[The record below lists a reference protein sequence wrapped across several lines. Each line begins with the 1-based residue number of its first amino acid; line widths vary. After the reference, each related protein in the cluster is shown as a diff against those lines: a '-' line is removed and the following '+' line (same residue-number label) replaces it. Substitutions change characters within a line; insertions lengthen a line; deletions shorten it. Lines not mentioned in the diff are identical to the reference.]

1 MLNRWLNLL
10 NTWST
15 RLKCQCKK
23 TGAIFRAH
31 LYIKGMKD
39 MKKIV
44 LLFGLISVGCVAGC
58 SHKCESEPII
68 EANHKLIVPPNFG
81 NMPK

>member
-1 MLNRWLNLL
+1 
-10 NTWST
+10 
-15 RLKCQCKK
+15 
-23 TGAIFRAH
+23 
-31 LYIKGMKD
+31 

-44 LLFGLISVGCVAGC
+44 LILGFMSVVCVLVGCSC
-58 SHKCESEPII
+58 KCENEPVV

>member
-1 MLNRWLNLL
+1 
-10 NTWST
+10 
-15 RLKCQCKK
+15 
-23 TGAIFRAH
+23 
-31 LYIKGMKD
+31 

-44 LLFGLISVGCVAGC
+44 LILGLMGVVCIVAGC
-58 SHKCESEPII
+58 SCKCENEPVV

>member
-1 MLNRWLNLL
+1 M
-10 NTWST
+10 
-15 RLKCQCKK
+15 RLKCRCKK
-23 TGAIFRAH
+23 ENRARFFAPTI
-31 LYIKGMKD
+31 YKRNKG

-44 LLFGLISVGCVAGC
+44 LLLGLISVICVAGC
-58 SHKCESEPII
+58 CTCENEPII

>member
-1 MLNRWLNLL
+1 MRLNCR
-10 NTWST
+10 
-15 RLKCQCKK
+15 CKIKIGRDFSRPK
-23 TGAIFRAH
+23 TKNER
-31 LYIKGMKD
+31 KK

-44 LLFGLISVGCVAGC
+44 LLLGLLAVVCVIAGC
-58 SHKCESEPII
+58 CKCENEPIV

>member
-1 MLNRWLNLL
+1 
-10 NTWST
+10 
-15 RLKCQCKK
+15 
-23 TGAIFRAH
+23 
-31 LYIKGMKD
+31 

-44 LLFGLISVGCVAGC
+44 LLFGLISVVCGVMGC
-58 SHKCESEPII
+58 SCKCENEPIV